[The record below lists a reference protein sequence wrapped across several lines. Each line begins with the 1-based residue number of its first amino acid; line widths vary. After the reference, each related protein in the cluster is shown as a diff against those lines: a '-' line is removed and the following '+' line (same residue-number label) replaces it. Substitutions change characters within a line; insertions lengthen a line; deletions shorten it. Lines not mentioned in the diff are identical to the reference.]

1 MHDECPCGGRKSAAM
16 LVCISCWNSSDPWM
30 RRTWRSGEDSEQRD
44 RARALLRH
52 ARNRRPAAPKRP
64 KQLHLL

>member
-1 MHDECPCGGRKSAAM
+1 MHDECPCGARK
-16 LVCISCWNSSDPWM
+16 LTPKLTCPDCWASSDLRL
-30 RRTWRSGEDSEQRD
+30 RRMWGLGTAADQRG

-52 ARNRRPAAPKRP
+52 ARSRRPSVAKPA